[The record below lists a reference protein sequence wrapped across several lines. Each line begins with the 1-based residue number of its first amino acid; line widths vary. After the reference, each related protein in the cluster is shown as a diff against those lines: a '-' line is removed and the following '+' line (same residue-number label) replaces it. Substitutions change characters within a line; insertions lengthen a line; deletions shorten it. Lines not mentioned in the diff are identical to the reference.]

1 MWKAFFVCLTFIF
14 TNNIFAQNIEISLKN
29 IKSEQLSDINVQL
42 LKDGS
47 VLDFK
52 KTNQQGICIFQRTEK
67 GVFSL
72 KFTSL
77 YYKSK
82 IVEIDTKKQNSFNFV
97 LEPQITEIENVEIK
111 ARPKIAF
118 QKKDT
123 ISFNIKAVQ
132 DGTERTTEDLIK
144 KIPGLD
150 INDAGKVTYKGKQLG
165 QILIDGNEFFG
176 KNQKIATQNISA
188 DMLQGIDL
196 WEKYTKINNG
206 KSTALNLK
214 LKDKYRGKI
223 TGDVET
229 LGGTNNNYLI
239 HSNLFKFNKIGNFAL
254 ITDFNNVAKDPLN
267 FMDFYDMNSQ
277 DDISNSSSNQDIQ
290 APSFLNNDG
299 KVKKKDN
306 QFAAFQYS
314 KNAKNFRISAFSV
327 LDGSQLIKKNITDR
341 FTTDSDNSL
350 INYLENNRQNKKGLF
365 GTTNI
370 KMRQNFNDD
379 SFLYYSFQYNP
390 TKDDAMQNIN
400 RFLNDS
406 ISYTISQRNRN
417 NVAGNFLSWNKNL
430 KNNLNLVIAANTKHN
445 FDIQNL
451 NINSNVH
458 LFDLN
463 SDNLNQN
470 YKEKSNNYGLDFYLN
485 NKTKFFDYTLQTGF
499 SKSDN
504 STDLVQISL
513 GNNNFDFYKTF
524 NYLSSLTLSKKL
536 GNFDF
541 SAKLENNDLESN
553 DHSKNYFNKNL
564 SIHYKPEKRV
574 SEEYNLEYNE
584 RFSPASLR
592 ILQQNP
598 FYNNLLTYSENVNIQ
613 PLDLINQRQIRFTYN
628 RFNFIKG
635 NFNLLV
641 LEYNFSNQLFSQNYF
656 NYAQYSV
663 VQNQLGNFD
672 RKYLIYFNNNQRLSK
687 NYRLS
692 SKLTGFQSDNMNF
705 INGNENNSKIQSL
718 KLEQKIAS
726 KFLDFPV
733 QFDFGYTYLN
743 TKIKQSY
750 QNSSSS
756 QNQFNLLLD
765 LKTAINKEWIANL
778 SSEYL
783 LQKTALQTRNNFLLN
798 GEVTYQKTKSNFEY
812 NLTFNNLFH
821 LNNFDYIENNNTPL
835 GNEQVVISALRG
847 YVIAGFK
854 YKFN

>member
-1 MWKAFFVCLTFIF
+1 MWKAFFLCLTFIF
-14 TNNIFAQNIEISLKN
+14 TINTFAQNIEVSLKN
-29 IKSEQLSDINVQL
+29 SSGAELIDINVQL

-52 KTNQQGICIFQRTEK
+52 KTNQQGICIFQRAET

-77 YYKSK
+77 YYKTK
-82 IVEIDTKKQNSFNFV
+82 IVEIDTNKQNSFNFV

-123 ISFNIKAVQ
+123 ISFNIKSVQ
-132 DGTERTTEDLIK
+132 DGTERTAEDLIK

-150 INDAGKVTYKGKQLG
+150 INDAGKVTFKGKQLG

-188 DMLQGIDL
+188 DMLEGIDL
-196 WEKYTKINNG
+196 WENYTKINDG

-214 LKDKYRGKI
+214 LKDGYRGKI
-223 TGDVET
+223 TGDVKT

-277 DDISNSSSNQDIQ
+277 DDVSNSPSNQDMQ

-314 KNAKNFRISAFSV
+314 KNSKNFRISAFSV
-327 LDGSQLIKKNITDR
+327 LDASQLIRQNFTNR
-341 FTTDSDNSL
+341 FIINSNNSV
-350 INYLENNRQNKKGLF
+350 INYLENSRQDNKGLF

-370 KMRQNFNDD
+370 KMRQNFNDH

-390 TKDDAMQNIN
+390 TTDKASQNIN

-406 ISYTISQRNRN
+406 IFYGISQKNRK
-417 NVAGNFLSWNKNL
+417 NVVGNFLSWNKNL
-430 KNNLNLVIAANTKHN
+430 KNNLNLVVAANTKHIL
-445 FDIQNL
+445 DSENL
-451 NINSNVH
+451 SINSNVN
-458 LFDLN
+458 LFNLN
-463 SDNLNQN
+463 SDSLNQN
-470 YKEKSNNYGLDFYLN
+470 YKEKSNSYGLDFYLS
-485 NKTKFFDYTLQTGF
+485 NKTKFFNYTLQTGF

-504 STDLVQISL
+504 SANLTQEVTKNKNL
-513 GNNNFDFYKTF
+513 YKTF
-524 NYLSSLTLSKKL
+524 NYLNSVLLSKKI
-536 GNFDF
+536 GRFDF
-541 SAKLENNDLESN
+541 SGKLEYNKMEINNV
-553 DHSKNYFNKNL
+553 SKNYLNKNF
-564 SIHYKPEKRV
+564 SIHYKPEEKIG
-574 SEEYNLEYNE
+574 EEYNLEYND
-584 RFSPASLR
+584 RYSPASVL
-592 ILQQNP
+592 ILQENP
-598 FYNNLLTYSENVNIQ
+598 FYTNLLGYSQNVNIM
-613 PLDLINQRQIRFTYN
+613 PLDLVNQKQLRFTYN
-628 RFNFIKG
+628 RFNFTKG

-641 LEYNFSNQLFSQNYF
+641 VEYNFSDQLFTQNYF
-656 NYAQYSV
+656 NFPQYSIIK
-663 VQNQLGNFD
+663 NQIGNFD
-672 RKYLIYFNNNQRLSK
+672 RKYLIYYNNNQRLSK

-692 SKLTGFQSDNMNF
+692 SKLTGFQSNNKNL
-705 INGNENNSKIQSL
+705 ITGNENRSKIQSL
-718 KLEQKIAS
+718 KLEQKIS
-726 KFLDFPV
+726 STNQDFPF
-733 QFDFGYTYLN
+733 QFDFGYTYLK
-743 TKIKQSY
+743 TKMQQSY
-750 QNSSSS
+750 QNTSAS
-756 QNQFNLLLD
+756 QEQYNLLLN
-765 LKTAINKEWIANL
+765 LKTTINKEWIGNL
-778 SSEYL
+778 SGNYL
-783 LQKTALQTRNNFLLN
+783 VQKTSFQTRNNFLLN
-798 GEVTYQKTKSNFEY
+798 GEVTYQKIKSNFEY
-812 NLTFNNLFH
+812 NLTFSNLLH

-835 GNEQVVISALRG
+835 GNDQVVISSLRG